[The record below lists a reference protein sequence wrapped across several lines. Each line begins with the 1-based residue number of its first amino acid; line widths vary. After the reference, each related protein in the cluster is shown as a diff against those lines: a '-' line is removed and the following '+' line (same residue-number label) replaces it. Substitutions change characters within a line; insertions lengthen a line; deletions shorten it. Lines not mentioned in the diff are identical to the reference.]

1 MEADRKS
8 YLSVENLNVS
18 YKQNHVLEDISFEIE
33 RGQFVCVIGPNGGG
47 KSTLLKA
54 MVGLLPIR
62 SGTIRKEAKN
72 IGYVPQQLRID
83 PAVPLR
89 VNEFLSLKLS
99 KRRVWFGPG
108 KTLLTAQKKL
118 EEIGAAHLINRQLS
132 ELSGGEFQR
141 ILIAYALLD
150 DPDLLLLDEPM
161 TGLDVRGGMSF
172 DGLLHHLHDHLGMTI
187 LMVSHDLHL
196 VEHLSDQ
203 VLCINRTVHCHGAPD
218 EVLRP
223 DNLSKAYGHLPGLV
237 AGDGNEVR
245 YQCRR
250 RGQAVPGSTS
260 KTIPG
265 QVSGYREADHFART
279 RQNQFCAVEEPAFS
293 AALGH
298 RLQRPFAIVS
308 RRCV

>member
-8 YLSVENLNVS
+8 YLSVESLNVS

-54 MVGLLPIR
+54 IVGLLPIR
-62 SGTIRKEAKN
+62 SGKVRKEARN
-72 IGYVPQQLRID
+72 VGYVPQQLRID

-89 VNEFLSLKLS
+89 VDEFLSLKLS
-99 KRRVWFGPG
+99 KRRVWFGAG
-108 KTLLTAQKKL
+108 KTLLTAKKKL

-150 DPDLLLLDEPM
+150 EPDLLLLDEPM

-172 DGLLHHLHDHLGMTI
+172 DGLLHHLHDHLEMTI

-218 EVLRP
+218 EGLRP

-237 AGDGNEVR
+237 TGDGNEVF
-245 YQCRR
+245 
-250 RGQAVPGSTS
+250 
-260 KTIPG
+260 IPIG
-265 QVSGYREADHFART
+265 K
-279 RQNQFCAVEEPAFS
+279 
-293 AALGH
+293 LK
-298 RLQRPFAIVS
+298 
-308 RRCV
+308 

>member
-18 YKQNHVLEDISFEIE
+18 YSHHHVLEDISFHIE

-54 MVGLLPIR
+54 LVGLLPIR
-62 SGTIRKEAKN
+62 SGTIRREAKN

-83 PAVPLR
+83 SAVPLR
-89 VNEFLSLKLS
+89 VDEFLSLKLS

-108 KTLLTAQKKL
+108 QTRTTAKKKL
-118 EEIGAAHLINRQLS
+118 EEIGAAHLIDRQLS

-150 DPDLLLLDEPM
+150 NPDLLLLDEPM

-172 DGLLHHLHDHLGMTI
+172 DGLLHHLNDHVGMTI

-196 VEHLSDQ
+196 VEHVSDQ
-203 VLCINRTVHCHGAPD
+203 VLCINRTVHCHGSP
-218 EVLRP
+218 EQVLQP

-237 AGDGNEVR
+237 SGDGIE
-245 YQCRR
+245 
-250 RGQAVPGSTS
+250 AFIPIS
-260 KTIPG
+260 K
-265 QVSGYREADHFART
+265 
-279 RQNQFCAVEEPAFS
+279 
-293 AALGH
+293 LK
-298 RLQRPFAIVS
+298 
-308 RRCV
+308 

>member
-1 MEADRKS
+1 MEAVRKS

-18 YKQNHVLEDISFEIE
+18 YKHNHVLEDISFQIE

-54 MVGLLPIR
+54 LIGLLPIR
-62 SGTIRKEAKN
+62 SGTIYKEARK

-83 PAVPLR
+83 AAVPLR
-89 VNEFLSLKLS
+89 VDEFLSLKLS
-99 KRRVWFGPG
+99 KRKVWFGPG
-108 KTLLTAQKKL
+108 RTRTTAKKKL
-118 EEIGAAHLINRQLS
+118 EEIGAAHLIDRQLS

-172 DGLLHHLHDHLGMTI
+172 DGLLHHLNDHVGMTI

-196 VEHLSDQ
+196 VEHVSDQ
-203 VLCINRTVHCHGAPD
+203 VLCINHTVHCHGSPD
-218 EVLRP
+218 EVLQP

-237 AGDGNEVR
+237 SGDGTE
-245 YQCRR
+245 
-250 RGQAVPGSTS
+250 AF
-260 KTIPG
+260 IPIG
-265 QVSGYREADHFART
+265 K
-279 RQNQFCAVEEPAFS
+279 
-293 AALGH
+293 LK
-298 RLQRPFAIVS
+298 
-308 RRCV
+308 

>member
-18 YKQNHVLEDISFEIE
+18 YSHHHVLEDISFQIE

-54 MVGLLPIR
+54 LVGLLPIR
-62 SGTIRKEAKN
+62 SGTICREAKK

-83 PAVPLR
+83 SAVPLR
-89 VNEFLSLKLS
+89 VDEFLSLKLS

-108 KTLLTAQKKL
+108 QTRTTAKKKL
-118 EEIGAAHLINRQLS
+118 KEIGAAHLIDRQLS

-150 DPDLLLLDEPM
+150 NPDLLLLDEPM

-172 DGLLHHLHDHLGMTI
+172 DGLLHHLNDHVGMTI

-196 VEHLSDQ
+196 VEHVSDL
-203 VLCINRTVHCHGAPD
+203 VLCINRTVHCHGSPD
-218 EVLRP
+218 QVLQP

-237 AGDGNEVR
+237 SGDGIE
-245 YQCRR
+245 
-250 RGQAVPGSTS
+250 AFIPIS
-260 KTIPG
+260 K
-265 QVSGYREADHFART
+265 
-279 RQNQFCAVEEPAFS
+279 
-293 AALGH
+293 LK
-298 RLQRPFAIVS
+298 
-308 RRCV
+308 

>member
-1 MEADRKS
+1 VEADSKP

-18 YKQNHVLEDISFEIE
+18 YNQNHVLEDISFQIE

-54 MVGLLPIR
+54 LIGLIEIR
-62 SGTIRKEAKN
+62 SGIIRKEARK

-89 VNEFLSLKLS
+89 VDEFLSLKLS

-108 KTLLTAQKKL
+108 RTRTTAKKKL
-118 EEIGAAHLINRQLS
+118 EEIGAAHLIGRQLS

-172 DGLLHHLHDHLGMTI
+172 DGLLHHLNDRVGMTI

-196 VEHLSDQ
+196 VEHVSDQ
-203 VLCINRTVHCHGAPD
+203 VLCINRTVHCHGPPD
-218 EVLRP
+218 QVLQP
-223 DNLSKAYGHLPGLV
+223 DNLSKAYGHPPGLFSV
-237 AGDGNEVR
+237 EGVEAF
-245 YQCRR
+245 
-250 RGQAVPGSTS
+250 
-260 KTIPG
+260 IPIG
-265 QVSGYREADHFART
+265 K
-279 RQNQFCAVEEPAFS
+279 
-293 AALGH
+293 LK
-298 RLQRPFAIVS
+298 
-308 RRCV
+308 

>member
-1 MEADRKS
+1 MEADRKP
-8 YLSVENLNVS
+8 YLSVENLSVS
-18 YKQNHVLEDISFEIE
+18 YGQHHVLEDISFEIE

-54 MVGLLPIR
+54 LVGLLPLR
-62 SGTIRKEAKN
+62 SGIMRKEATN

-89 VNEFLSLKLS
+89 VDEFLSLKLS

-108 KTLLTAQKKL
+108 RTRATARRKL
-118 EEIGAAHLINRQLS
+118 EEIGAAHLIDRQLG

-150 DPDLLLLDEPM
+150 NPDLLLLDEPM

-172 DGLLHHLHDHLGMTI
+172 DGLLHHLNEHAGITI
-187 LMVSHDLHL
+187 IMVSHDLHL

-203 VLCINRTVHCHGAPD
+203 VLCINRTVHCHGSPD
-218 EVLRP
+218 QVLQP

-237 AGDGNEVR
+237 SGHGIEAF
-245 YQCRR
+245 
-250 RGQAVPGSTS
+250 
-260 KTIPG
+260 IP
-265 QVSGYREADHFART
+265 
-279 RQNQFCAVEEPAFS
+279 
-293 AALGH
+293 LGK
-298 RLQRPFAIVS
+298 LK
-308 RRCV
+308 

>member
-18 YKQNHVLEDISFEIE
+18 YSHHHVLEDISFQIE

-54 MVGLLPIR
+54 LVGLLPIR
-62 SGTIRKEAKN
+62 SGTICREAKN

-83 PAVPLR
+83 SAVPLR
-89 VNEFLSLKLS
+89 VDEFLSLKLS

-108 KTLLTAQKKL
+108 QTRATAKKKL
-118 EEIGAAHLINRQLS
+118 EEIGAAHLIDRQLS

-150 DPDLLLLDEPM
+150 NPDLLLLDEPM

-172 DGLLHHLHDHLGMTI
+172 DGLLHHLNDHVGMTI

-196 VEHLSDQ
+196 VEHVSDQ
-203 VLCINRTVHCHGAPD
+203 VLCINRTVHCHGSPD
-218 EVLRP
+218 QVLQP

-237 AGDGNEVR
+237 SGDGIE
-245 YQCRR
+245 
-250 RGQAVPGSTS
+250 AFIPIS
-260 KTIPG
+260 K
-265 QVSGYREADHFART
+265 
-279 RQNQFCAVEEPAFS
+279 
-293 AALGH
+293 LK
-298 RLQRPFAIVS
+298 
-308 RRCV
+308 

>member
-1 MEADRKS
+1 MAADRKS

-18 YKQNHVLEDISFEIE
+18 YSHHHVLEDISFQIE

-54 MVGLLPIR
+54 LVGLLPIR
-62 SGTIRKEAKN
+62 SGTIRREAKN

-83 PAVPLR
+83 SAVPLR
-89 VNEFLSLKLS
+89 VDEFLSLKLS

-108 KTLLTAQKKL
+108 RTRGTARKKL
-118 EEIGAAHLINRQLS
+118 EEIGAAHLIDRQLS

-150 DPDLLLLDEPM
+150 NPDLLLLDEPM

-172 DGLLHHLHDHLGMTI
+172 DGLLHHLNDHVGMTI

-196 VEHLSDQ
+196 VEHVSDQ
-203 VLCINRTVHCHGAPD
+203 VLCINRTVHCHGSPD
-218 EVLRP
+218 QVLQP

-237 AGDGNEVR
+237 SGDGIE
-245 YQCRR
+245 
-250 RGQAVPGSTS
+250 AFIPIS
-260 KTIPG
+260 K
-265 QVSGYREADHFART
+265 
-279 RQNQFCAVEEPAFS
+279 
-293 AALGH
+293 LK
-298 RLQRPFAIVS
+298 
-308 RRCV
+308 

>member
-1 MEADRKS
+1 MEVDRKS
-8 YLSVENLNVS
+8 YLGVESLNVS

-54 MVGLLPIR
+54 IVGLLPIR
-62 SGTIRKEAKN
+62 SGKVRKEARN
-72 IGYVPQQLRID
+72 VGYVPQQLRID

-89 VNEFLSLKLS
+89 VDEFLSLKLS
-99 KRRVWFGPG
+99 KRRVWFGAG
-108 KTLLTAQKKL
+108 KTLLTAKKKL

-203 VLCINRTVHCHGAPD
+203 VLCINRPVHCHGAPD
-218 EVLRP
+218 QVLRP

-237 AGDGNEVR
+237 SGDGNEVF
-245 YQCRR
+245 
-250 RGQAVPGSTS
+250 
-260 KTIPG
+260 IPIG
-265 QVSGYREADHFART
+265 K
-279 RQNQFCAVEEPAFS
+279 
-293 AALGH
+293 LK
-298 RLQRPFAIVS
+298 
-308 RRCV
+308 